1 MNIKKWISAIFAGM
15 YIGLGATAYILS
27 GDSVFAPFIFT
38 VGIFLV
44 MHFYDMLFTKVFPYI
59 ILGYYKKVDIL
70 YAILGNIVGGLMY
83 AFLISNTR
91 ILDKILPKIEIMV
104 DTKLSDSYISVF
116 IMSIFCGLLV
126 GYAVLSSKK
135 MTEDKGIAI
144 FLNVIFIGAFVIC
157 GFDHVVANI
166 FYYGVYIFNIN
177 FKMSMIFNFI
187 IVFIGNSIGGIIVGY
202 SEKYRLKNI
211 TV

>member
-15 YIGLGATAYILS
+15 YIGLGATTYILS
-27 GDSVFAPFIFT
+27 GDSIFAPFIFT

-59 ILGYYKKVDIL
+59 ILGYYKKIDIV
-70 YAILGNIVGGLMY
+70 YAIVGNIIGGITY

-91 ILDKILPKIEIMV
+91 ILDKILPKIETIV
-104 DTKLSDSYISVF
+104 DTKLSDSYISIF
-116 IMSIFCGLLV
+116 IMSVFCGLLV

-157 GFDHVVANI
+157 GFDHIVANI
-166 FYYGVYIFNIN
+166 FYYGIYIFNIN

-202 SEKYRLKNI
+202 SEKYRLKK
-211 TV
+211 